1 MPEPET
7 IKYENITQINGRPII
22 GWRVRVIRGVSQ
34 RLKYFPIKKY
44 SDSWDKALIAAITY
58 RDSAKPSLGIL

>member
-22 GWRVRVIRGVSQ
+22 GWRVRVIRGGSH

-44 SDSWDKALIAAITY
+44 SNSWDKALIAAITY
-58 RDSAKPSLGIL
+58 RDDAKRSLGIF

>member
-7 IKYENITQINGRPII
+7 IKYENITKINGSPIT
-22 GWRVRVIRGVSQ
+22 GWRVSVMRGGSR

-44 SDSWDKALIAAITY
+44 SDSWDKALIAALTY
-58 RDSAKPSLGIL
+58 RDAAKRSLGIL